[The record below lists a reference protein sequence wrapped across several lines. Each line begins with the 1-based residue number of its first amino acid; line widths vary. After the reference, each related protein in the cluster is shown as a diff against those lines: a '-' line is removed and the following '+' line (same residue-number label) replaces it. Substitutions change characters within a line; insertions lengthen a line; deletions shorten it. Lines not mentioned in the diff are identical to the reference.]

1 METRLGRIPAEC
13 ERPEPLKFAWPLV
26 LLPELFTTARHLAV
40 ARGYFASIGWEVYAP
55 DLRAAAQAARIDAPP
70 SNSSA
75 SKSAGKSTGKSSV
88 PSAAGF
94 DGLAALLAEGLAALG
109 RDVIVVGHGLGGL
122 LALNAAELP
131 QVRAAVA
138 LAPMLPG
145 CRSPLVTGAANWPAR
160 LFGRALKPPRGA
172 VLFQLLADAEPF
184 QREALTKALVADD
197 ACAALEVVRGAT
209 NFYGIKFGRTKL
221 AETGRAVP
229 RLIVAGDSDPFA
241 PLDQMNAFAARA
253 GATIRVVRG
262 RGHWLI
268 GGRALERAVA
278 EVQRF
283 LVRNLGGDL
292 LLLYPQ
298 EWKEPN
304 DER

>member
-40 ARGYFASIGWEVYAP
+40 ARGYFASIGWEVYTP
-55 DLRAAAQAARIDAPP
+55 DLRAAAQAARIGARA
-70 SNSSA
+70 SNLSA
-75 SKSAGKSTGKSSV
+75 S
-88 PSAAGF
+88 GF
-94 DGLAALLAEGLAALG
+94 DRLAAMLAETLAVLG
-109 RDVIVVGHGLGGL
+109 RDAIVVGHGMGGL
-122 LALNAAELP
+122 LALNAIEHP

-145 CRSPLVTGAANWPAR
+145 FRSPLVTGAANWPAR

-172 VLFQLLADAEPF
+172 VLFHLLADAEPF
-184 QREALTKALVADD
+184 QREALVRALVADD
-197 ACAALEVVRGAT
+197 ARAALEVVRGRVE
-209 NFYGIKFGRTKL
+209 I
-221 AETGRAVP
+221 AEGGRAVP
-229 RLIVAGDSDPFA
+229 QLIVAGDSDPFA
-241 PLDQMNAFAARA
+241 PLDRTSAFAARL
-253 GATIRVVRG
+253 GAAIRVVRG

-292 LLLYPQ
+292 LLLYPE

-304 DER
+304 GGQ

>member
-13 ERPEPLKFAWPLV
+13 ECPEPLKFAWPLV

-40 ARGYFASIGWEVYAP
+40 ARGYFASIGWEVYTP
-55 DLRAAAQAARIDAPP
+55 DLRAAALTARVDARA
-70 SNSSA
+70 SSSSA
-75 SKSAGKSTGKSSV
+75 G
-88 PSAAGF
+88 GF
-94 DGLAALLAEGLAALG
+94 DALAALFAEALAALG
-109 RDVIVVGHGLGGL
+109 RDAIVIGHGFGGL
-122 LALNAAELP
+122 LALNAVVHP
-131 QVRAAVA
+131 QLRAAVA

-145 CRSPLVTGAANWPAR
+145 FRSPLVMNAANWPAR
-160 LFGRALKPPRGA
+160 FLGRALKPPRGA
-172 VLFQLLADAEPF
+172 VLFHLLADADPF
-184 QREALTKALVADD
+184 QREALTQALVADD
-197 ACAALEVVRGAT
+197 SHAALEVVRGR
-209 NFYGIKFGRTKL
+209 IKFDNFEEVKPP
-221 AETGRAVP
+221 AGRAMP

-241 PLDQMNAFAARA
+241 PLDKTNEFAARI
-253 GATIRVVRG
+253 GAAIRVVRG

-292 LLLYPQ
+292 LLLYPE
-298 EWKEPN
+298 EWKEPS

>member
-13 ERPEPLKFAWPLV
+13 ERPEPLKFAWPLM

-55 DLRAAAQAARIDAPP
+55 DLRAAAKAARTDTRA
-70 SNSSA
+70 SDLSGGASRASSA
-75 SKSAGKSTGKSSV
+75 G
-88 PSAAGF
+88 GF
-94 DGLAALLAEGLAALG
+94 DGLAALLAEALAALR
-109 RDVIVVGHGLGGL
+109 RDAIVIGHGLGGL
-122 LALNAAELP
+122 LALSAVEQP

-145 CRSPLVTGAANWPAR
+145 FRSALVTSATNWPAR

-172 VLFQLLADAEPF
+172 VLFDLLADAEPF
-184 QREALTKALVADD
+184 QREALLRALVADD
-197 ACAALEVVRGAT
+197 ARAALEVVRG
-209 NFYGIKFGRTKL
+209 GIKVGGIDL
-221 AETGRAVP
+221 ANNPRAVP

-241 PLDQMNAFAARA
+241 PLDRTNEFAARV
-253 GATIRVVRG
+253 GAAVRVVRG

-268 GGRALERAVA
+268 GGRALERTVA

-292 LLLYPQ
+292 LLLYPE
-298 EWKEPN
+298 EWK
-304 DER
+304 

>member
-13 ERPEPLKFAWPLV
+13 ERPEPLKFAWPLI

-55 DLRAAAQAARIDAPP
+55 DLRAAAQVTRAD
-70 SNSSA
+70 
-75 SKSAGKSTGKSSV
+75 
-88 PSAAGF
+88 GF
-94 DGLAALLAEGLAALG
+94 DNLVALLAEALTALA
-109 RDVIVVGHGLGGL
+109 RDAIVVGHGLGGL
-122 LALNAAELP
+122 LALGAVALP

-145 CRSPLVTGAANWPAR
+145 LKSPLVMGAANWPSR

-172 VLFQLLADAEPF
+172 ALFHLLADAEPF
-184 QREALTKALVADD
+184 QREALVRSLMADE
-197 ACAALEVVRGAT
+197 AGAAREVMRG
-209 NFYGIKFGRTKL
+209 GIKFVETKL
-221 AETGRAVP
+221 ANNPRAVP
-229 RLIVAGDSDPFA
+229 RLILAGDSDPFA
-241 PLDQMNAFAARA
+241 PLEDTGRLAERIGAA
-253 GATIRVVRG
+253 IRVVRG

-292 LLLYPQ
+292 LLLYPEQ
-298 EWKEPN
+298 WKEPN

>member
-26 LLPELFTTARHLAV
+26 VLPELFTTARHLAV

-55 DLRAAAQAARIDAPP
+55 DLRAAAKAARTDTRA
-70 SNSSA
+70 SDLSGGGSRASSA
-75 SKSAGKSTGKSSV
+75 G
-88 PSAAGF
+88 GF
-94 DGLAALLAEGLAALG
+94 DGLAALLAEALAALA
-109 RDVIVVGHGLGGL
+109 RDAIVIGHGLGGL
-122 LALNAAELP
+122 LALGAVEQP

-145 CRSPLVTGAANWPAR
+145 FRSALVTSATNWPAR
-160 LFGRALKPPRGA
+160 FFGRALKPPRGA
-172 VLFQLLADAEPF
+172 VLFDLLADAEPF
-184 QREALTKALVADD
+184 QREALQRALVADD
-197 ACAALEVVRGAT
+197 ARAALEVVRV
-209 NFYGIKFGRTKL
+209 GIKVGGIDL
-221 AETGRAVP
+221 ANNPRGVP

-241 PLDQMNAFAARA
+241 PLDRTNEFAARV
-253 GATIRVVRG
+253 GAAVRVVRG

-268 GGRALERAVA
+268 GGRALERTVA

-292 LLLYPQ
+292 LLLYPE
-298 EWKEPN
+298 EWK
-304 DER
+304 

>member
-13 ERPEPLKFAWPLV
+13 ERPEPLKFAWPLM

-40 ARGYFASIGWEVYAP
+40 ARGYFASIGWEVYTP
-55 DLRAAAQAARIDAPP
+55 DLRAAAQTARIDPHAPD
-70 SNSSA
+70 SSA
-75 SKSAGKSTGKSSV
+75 R
-88 PSAAGF
+88 GF
-94 DGLAALLAEGLAALG
+94 DRLAAILAEALAALG
-109 RDVIVVGHGLGGL
+109 RDAIVVGHGMGGL
-122 LALNAAELP
+122 LALLAAAHP
-131 QVRAAVA
+131 RVRATVA

-145 CRSPLVTGAANWPAR
+145 FRSPLVTGAANWPAR
-160 LFGRALKPPRGA
+160 LLGRALKPPRGA
-172 VLFQLLADAEPF
+172 VLFNLLADAEPF
-184 QREALTKALVADD
+184 QREALVRDLVADD
-197 ACAALEVVRGAT
+197 ARAAFEIVRGEIGLD
-209 NFYGIKFGRTKL
+209 GIKPDEG
-221 AETGRAVP
+221 GRAVP

-241 PLDQMNAFAARA
+241 PLDRTSAFAARL

-292 LLLYPQ
+292 LLLYPE
-298 EWKEPN
+298 EWQEPN
-304 DER
+304 DEQ

>member
-1 METRLGRIPAEC
+1 METRLGRISAEC
-13 ERPEPLKFAWPLV
+13 ERPEPLKFAWPLI

-55 DLRAAAQAARIDAPP
+55 DLRAAAKAAGTDMRASDLSAAA
-70 SNSSA
+70 SRASSA
-75 SKSAGKSTGKSSV
+75 G
-88 PSAAGF
+88 GF
-94 DGLAALLAEGLAALG
+94 DGLAALLAEALAALA
-109 RDVIVVGHGLGGL
+109 RDAIVIGHGLGGL
-122 LALNAAELP
+122 LALSAVEQP

-145 CRSPLVTGAANWPAR
+145 FRSALVTSATNWPAR

-172 VLFQLLADAEPF
+172 VLFDLLVDAEPF
-184 QREALTKALVADD
+184 QREALMRALVADD
-197 ACAALEVVRGAT
+197 ARVALEVVRG
-209 NFYGIKFGRTKL
+209 GIKVGGIDL
-221 AETGRAVP
+221 ANNPRAVP

-241 PLDQMNAFAARA
+241 PLDRTNEFAARV
-253 GATIRVVRG
+253 GAAVRVVRG

-268 GGRALERAVA
+268 GGRALERTVA

-292 LLLYPQ
+292 LLLYPE
-298 EWKEPN
+298 EWK
-304 DER
+304 

>member
-13 ERPEPLKFAWPLV
+13 ERPEPLKFAWPLM
-26 LLPELFTTARHLAV
+26 LLPELFSTARHLAV

-55 DLRAAAQAARIDAPP
+55 DLRAAAKAARTDTRA
-70 SNSSA
+70 SDLSGGASRASSA
-75 SKSAGKSTGKSSV
+75 G
-88 PSAAGF
+88 GF
-94 DGLAALLAEGLAALG
+94 DGLAALLAEALAALR
-109 RDVIVVGHGLGGL
+109 RDAIVIGHGLGGL
-122 LALNAAELP
+122 LALSAVEQP

-145 CRSPLVTGAANWPAR
+145 FRSALVTSATNWPAR

-172 VLFQLLADAEPF
+172 VLFDLLVDAEPF
-184 QREALTKALVADD
+184 QREALMRALVADD
-197 ACAALEVVRGAT
+197 ARAALEVVRG
-209 NFYGIKFGRTKL
+209 GIKVGGIDL
-221 AETGRAVP
+221 ANNPRAVP

-241 PLDQMNAFAARA
+241 PLDRTNEFAARV
-253 GATIRVVRG
+253 GAAVRVVRG

-268 GGRALERAVA
+268 GGRALERTVA

-292 LLLYPQ
+292 LLLYPE
-298 EWKEPN
+298 EWK
-304 DER
+304 

>member
-40 ARGYFASIGWEVYAP
+40 ARGYFASIGWEVYTP
-55 DLRAAAQAARIDAPP
+55 DLRAAAQAARIGARA
-70 SNSSA
+70 SNL
-75 SKSAGKSTGKSSV
+75 SAG
-88 PSAAGF
+88 GF
-94 DGLAALLAEGLAALG
+94 DRLAAILAETLAALG
-109 RDVIVVGHGLGGL
+109 RDAIVVGHGMGGL
-122 LALNAAELP
+122 LALNAIEHP

-145 CRSPLVTGAANWPAR
+145 FRSPLVTGAANWPAR
-160 LFGRALKPPRGA
+160 WFGRALKPPRGA
-172 VLFQLLADAEPF
+172 VLFHLLADAEPF
-184 QREALTKALVADD
+184 QREALVRALVADD
-197 ACAALEVVRGAT
+197 ARAALEVVRGRVE
-209 NFYGIKFGRTKL
+209 I
-221 AETGRAVP
+221 AEGGRAVP

-241 PLDQMNAFAARA
+241 PLDRTSAFAARL
-253 GATIRVVRG
+253 GAAIRVVRG

-292 LLLYPQ
+292 LLLYPE

-304 DER
+304 GGQ

>member
-1 METRLGRIPAEC
+1 METWLGRIPAEC

-55 DLRAAAQAARIDAPP
+55 DFRAAAACTDPRT
-70 SNSSA
+70 SNL
-75 SKSAGKSTGKSSV
+75 SV
-88 PSAAGF
+88 GGF
-94 DGLAALLAEGLAALG
+94 DCLAAMLTEALAALE
-109 RDVIVVGHGLGGL
+109 RDAIVIGHGLGGL
-122 LALNAAELP
+122 LALNAVENP

-145 CRSPLVTGAANWPAR
+145 FRSPLVMGAANWPAR
-160 LFGRALKPPRGA
+160 LLGRALKPPRGA
-172 VLFQLLADAEPF
+172 VLFHLLADAEPF
-184 QREALTKALVADD
+184 QRETLTQALVADD
-197 ACAALEVVRGAT
+197 SRAALEAVS
-209 NFYGIKFGRTKL
+209 GRLKL
-221 AETGRAVP
+221 ADGECVVP

-241 PLDQMNAFAARA
+241 PLDKTSEFATRIA
-253 GATIRVVRG
+253 ATIRVVRG

-283 LVRNLGGDL
+283 LVRNLSGDL
-292 LLLYPQ
+292 LLLYPE
-298 EWKEPN
+298 EWKEPSN
-304 DER
+304 ER